1 MTTWIIIIAGLAIV
15 AIVVWAVRNKKTAAG
30 PEIPFGPT
38 GAGALDF
45 DTLEDRFPLGV
56 GDLQRLDPQN
66 IEAFDQ
72 DRIDQIYARLD
83 AGPIPNGAY
92 RGSFFFAEGG
102 NFRSIADVVGGIRGK
117 GIDLKLD
124 LLTGLG
130 EMLWQ
135 GKVFYREQ
143 GELRNI
149 IDKEQVVDALF
160 DVRVDD
166 MRTEEIFGE
175 RVALLFPAKLYVG
188 DSQFDPRR
196 PSVIIDYADT
206 ASIDGYIEKVDRL
219 VGKDG
224 LMIRDEIRM
233 VRPGFYLGR
242 AYFGTLFGLN
252 FTLYNEEVA
261 RAETAD
267 WASGK
272 LPGAQGRA
280 QP

>member
-1 MTTWIIIIAGLAIV
+1 MTTWIIIILGLAIV
-15 AIVVWAVRNKKTAAG
+15 AIVAIGIWALRSRKSAAG

-45 DTLEDRFPLGV
+45 ATLEDRYPLGV
-56 GDLQRLDPQN
+56 ADRQRLEPQN
-66 IEAFDQ
+66 IEALDQ

-83 AGPIPNGAY
+83 AGPIPDGPY

-102 NFRSIADVVGGIRGK
+102 NFRSIADVIGGLRGA
-117 GIDLKLD
+117 GLDLKLD
-124 LLTGLG
+124 LLTRLG

-135 GKVFYREQ
+135 GKVFYRDSR
-143 GELRNI
+143 ELRNI
-149 IDKEQVVDALF
+149 IDKEQVVAALF
-160 DVRVDD
+160 GVSTGQ
-166 MRTEEIFGE
+166 MRLEEVFGQ
-175 RVALLFPAKLYVG
+175 RVALLFPAKLYIG

-206 ASIDGYIEKVDRL
+206 ARIEGYIEKIDRL

-252 FTLYNEEVA
+252 FTLYNEDVA

-267 WASGK
+267 WVARNS
-272 LPGAQGRA
+272 
-280 QP
+280 

>member
-1 MTTWIIIIAGLAIV
+1 MTTWFIVLIGVLIGLAIV
-15 AIVVWAVRNKKTAAG
+15 AGLVRASRRRRPAK
-30 PEIPFGPT
+30 PLIPFGPT
-38 GAGALDF
+38 GSAALDF
-45 DTLEDRFPLGV
+45 NALEALHPLGV
-56 GDLQRLDPQN
+56 KDLQRLNQEN
-66 IEAFDQ
+66 IETFNQ
-72 DRIDQIYARLD
+72 HQIDQIYARLN
-83 AGPIPNGAY
+83 AGPIPDGPY

-102 NFRSIADVVGGIRGK
+102 NFRTIADVIGGLRGK
-117 GIDLKLD
+117 AMDLKLD

-135 GKVFYREQ
+135 GKVFYRAP

-149 IDKEQVVDALF
+149 IDKEQVVGTLF
-160 DVRVDD
+160 GVRADE

-175 RVALLFPAKLYVG
+175 EVALLFPAKLYIG

-206 ASIDGYIEKVDRL
+206 AQIDGYIEKIDRL

-233 VRPGFYLGR
+233 LRPGFYLGR

-252 FTLYNEEVA
+252 FTLFNADVA
-261 RAETAD
+261 RRETAA
-267 WASGK
+267 WAASG
-272 LPGAQGRA
+272 A
-280 QP
+280 